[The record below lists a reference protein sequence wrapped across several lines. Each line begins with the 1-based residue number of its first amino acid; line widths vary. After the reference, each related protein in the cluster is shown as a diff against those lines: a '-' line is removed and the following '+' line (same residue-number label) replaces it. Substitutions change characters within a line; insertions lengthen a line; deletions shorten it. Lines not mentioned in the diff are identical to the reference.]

1 MSSRVIRKLHG
12 EKDIGSGIPRASS
25 AADGDSDA
33 EDTAV
38 TFTGERKKKANINPF
53 DLLLDQSDSPSGSE
67 GQAEENH
74 ETEASIALVNVKGQD
89 VGKRKKKKKKKKATK
104 QQQNTRSSE
113 DNVEDDEV
121 ERSVKEVNRI
131 LGEVAPATS
140 ANYDHNLVLFGTRK
154 SSLGIEHK
162 HLNPSNELKRI
173 FGSKIIQAEIRKKR
187 NQRVRTLKSTWLVS
201 AKENWPQIGK
211 QGLTMKL
218 LEIKDGISYF
228 TLDHNSA
235 YQAVEIKFLDAV
247 ESLRPDNIV
256 AVINMH
262 PYHVNSLLQLS
273 DICRLSEDLAMAA
286 ELVERALFAL
296 ECAFHPSFNVALGT
310 CRVDYKRQQN
320 RSLYVALFKHILF
333 VGGRACYRTALEF
346 CKLLLALDPE
356 EDPLAIVLAIDFY
369 ALRAREYQWLVEF
382 FEEWEPRRNLSQL
395 PNFAFS
401 VALAHFQISQA
412 ANGSGDTSLADQ
424 MLQDALIMFPGALQQ
439 LLDKCSV
446 VVDSKMSSHPYFTL
460 DSTKNQSEALGQLIQ
475 LYVIQSYHVW
485 KEPELLPWLQ
495 RNAHIVLERASAND
509 PVIIEA
515 ERKRGIR
522 YVGTPPRNILRYI
535 FLCDRKD
542 LTPIGLPAN
551 QLGPIMSL
559 DPLPPSD
566 SVDLYTRPQ
575 RSRLTIETNVF
586 TNFFRSLLPHF
597 NLEEA
602 EAAAAADADLLQEEV
617 QDDGGVLNDVTA
629 RVRTLMESVRD
640 LMASITHDSDA
651 NESEGDETDEHDA

>member
-12 EKDIGSGIPRASS
+12 DKDIGLAVPGA
-25 AADGDSDA
+25 GDSDGA
-33 EDTAV
+33 EEDTAV
-38 TFTGERKKKANINPF
+38 TFTGETKKKANINPF
-53 DLLLDQSDSPSGSE
+53 DLLIDQSNSPSGSE
-67 GQAEENH
+67 GQDEENH
-74 ETEASIALVNVKGQD
+74 ETEASVAQADKKGQELC
-89 VGKRKKKKKKKKATK
+89 KRKKKKKRKKSTK
-104 QQQNTRSSE
+104 QQHNARSSE
-113 DNVEDDEV
+113 DNVDDDEV

-131 LGEVAPATS
+131 LGEAAPAPS
-140 ANYDHNLVLFGTRK
+140 SHDHN
-154 SSLGIEHK
+154 SLGFGNRKCSLGVEHK

-173 FGSKIIQAEIRKKR
+173 FGSKIVQAEIRKKR
-187 NQRVRTLKSTWLVS
+187 NQRVRTLKSTWLVT

-211 QGLTMKL
+211 QGLSMKL
-218 LEIKDGISYF
+218 LETKDGISYF
-228 TLDHNSA
+228 TLDHNPT

-310 CRVDYKRQQN
+310 CRLDYRRQQN
-320 RSLYVALFKHILF
+320 RALYVALFKHILF

-356 EDPLAIVLAIDFY
+356 EDPLAIVLAMDFY
-369 ALRAREYQWLVEF
+369 ALRAREYQWF
-382 FEEWEPRRNLSQL
+382 IDFSEEWEPKRNLSQL

-401 VALAHFQISQA
+401 VALAHFQLSQA
-412 ANGSGDTSLADQ
+412 QGEQGDSALADK
-424 MLQDALIMFPGALQQ
+424 MLQDALIMFPSALQQ

-446 VVDSKMSSHPYFTL
+446 VVDSKMSSHPFFTL
-460 DSTKNQSEALGQLIQ
+460 ESTKNQSQALGQLIQ

-495 RNAHIVLERASAND
+495 RNAHAVLDRVSAND
-509 PVIIEA
+509 PTIAEA

-535 FLCDRKD
+535 ILYDRKD
-542 LTPIGLPAN
+542 LTPQGLPAN

-575 RSRLTIETNVF
+575 RSRLAVETNVF

-597 NLEEA
+597 NLDEA
-602 EAAAAADADLLQEEV
+602 EAMVNENPEEGPE
-617 QDDGGVLNDVTA
+617 DGGVLNDVTA
-629 RVRTLMESVRD
+629 RVRTLMENVRE
-640 LMASITHDSDA
+640 LMASLTHVSDA
-651 NESEGDETDEHDA
+651 NESEGDETDTA

>member
-12 EKDIGSGIPRASS
+12 DKDIGLGIPGASLDR
-25 AADGDSDA
+25 DGDCDSDGCA
-33 EDTAV
+33 DSPV
-38 TFTGERKKKANINPF
+38 TFTGATKKKAHVNPF
-53 DLLLDQSDSPSGSE
+53 DLLNDQSNSPSESD
-67 GQAEENH
+67 GQDEENH
-74 ETEASIALVNVKGQD
+74 ETEASIAQAGHKAQESG
-89 VGKRKKKKKKKKATK
+89 KKKKKKKKKKSMK
-104 QQQNTRSSE
+104 QQQNARSSE

-121 ERSVKEVNRI
+121 ERSVREVNRL
-131 LGEVAPATS
+131 LGEAAPAPS
-140 ANYDHNLVLFGTRK
+140 SHYDIYSSGNHK
-154 SSLGIEHK
+154 CSLGVEHK

-173 FGSKIIQAEIRKKR
+173 FGSKIIQAETRKKR
-187 NQRVRTLKSTWLVS
+187 NQRVRTLKPTWLVT
-201 AKENWPQIGK
+201 AKENWQQIGK
-211 QGLTMKL
+211 QGLSMKL
-218 LEIKDGISYF
+218 LETKDGISYF
-228 TLDHNSA
+228 TLDHSTL
-235 YQAVEIKFLDAV
+235 YMTVEMKFLDAV

-256 AVINMH
+256 AVINMY

-286 ELVERALFAL
+286 ELVEKALFAL

-310 CRVDYKRQQN
+310 CRLDYKRQQN

-369 ALRAREYQWLVEF
+369 ALRAREYQWLIDF
-382 FEEWEPRRNLSQL
+382 YEEWEPKRNLSQL

-401 VALAHFQISQA
+401 VAFAHFQLSLAQ
-412 ANGSGDTSLADQ
+412 NGSGDTSLADK
-424 MLQDALIMFPGALQQ
+424 MLQEALIMFPGVLQQ

-446 VVDSKMSSHPYFTL
+446 VVDSKMSSHSFFTV
-460 DSTKNQSEALGQLIQ
+460 DADKNQSQSLGQLIQ

-495 RNAHIVLERASAND
+495 KNAHAVLDRVSAND
-509 PVIIEA
+509 PKIAEA
-515 ERKRGIR
+515 ERKRAIR

-542 LTPIGLPAN
+542 LTPQGLPAN

-559 DPLPPSD
+559 DPLPPLD

-575 RSRLTIETNVF
+575 RSRLAVETNVF

-597 NLEEA
+597 NLDEA
-602 EAAAAADADLLQEEV
+602 EALVNENPEEGPE
-617 QDDGGVLNDVTA
+617 DGGMLNDITL
-629 RVRTLMESVRD
+629 RVGTLMESVRD
-640 LMASITHDSDA
+640 LMASITHGSDDA
-651 NESEGDETDEHDA
+651 NESEGDETDTA

>member
-12 EKDIGSGIPRASS
+12 DKNLEIPGASL
-25 AADGDSDA
+25 AADGDSDGA
-33 EDTAV
+33 EDQDTAV
-38 TFTGERKKKANINPF
+38 TFTGGTKKKTNINPF
-53 DLLLDQSDSPSGSE
+53 DLLLDESNSPSESE

-74 ETEASIALVNVKGQD
+74 ETEASLAQADQTGQD
-89 VGKRKKKKKKKKATK
+89 AGKRKKKKKRKKSTR
-104 QQQNTRSSE
+104 QHQNARSSE
-113 DNVEDDEV
+113 DNIEDDEV

-131 LGEVAPATS
+131 LGEAAPAPSINQDYNTTG
-140 ANYDHNLVLFGTRK
+140 FGSRK
-154 SSLGIEHK
+154 CSLGVEHK

-173 FGSKIIQAEIRKKR
+173 FGSKIIQAETRKKR
-187 NQRVRTLKSTWLVS
+187 NQRVRTLKSTWLVT

-211 QGLTMKL
+211 QGLSMKL
-218 LEIKDGISYF
+218 LETKDGMMYF
-228 TLDHNSA
+228 TLDHNPA
-235 YQAVEIKFLDAV
+235 YQAVEMKFLDAV

-256 AVINMH
+256 AVVNMH

-310 CRVDYKRQQN
+310 CRLDYKRQQN

-356 EDPLAIVLAIDFY
+356 QDPLAIILAMDFY
-369 ALRAREYQWLVEF
+369 ALRAREYQWLIDF

-401 VALAHFQISQA
+401 VALAHFQLSQSQ
-412 ANGSGDTSLADQ
+412 NGSGDSSLADK
-424 MLQDALIMFPGALQQ
+424 MLQEALIMFPGALQQ

-446 VVDSKMSSHPYFTL
+446 VVDSKMSSHPFFTL
-460 DSTKNQSEALGQLIQ
+460 ESNKNESQALGQLIQ

-495 RNAHIVLERASAND
+495 RNAHTVLDRVTSND
-509 PVIIEA
+509 PVIIDA
-515 ERKRGIR
+515 EKKRGIR
-522 YVGTPPRNILRYI
+522 YAGTPPRNILRYI

-542 LTPIGLPAN
+542 LTPQGLPAN

-575 RSRLTIETNVF
+575 RSRLPVETNVF

-597 NLEEA
+597 NIDEA
-602 EAAAAADADLLQEEV
+602 EALVNENENHEEV
-617 QDDGGVLNDVTA
+617 QEDGGVLNDVTA

-640 LMASITHDSDA
+640 LMASLTHDSDA
-651 NESEGDETDEHDA
+651 NESEGDETDTA

>member
-12 EKDIGSGIPRASS
+12 DKNLEIPGASL
-25 AADGDSDA
+25 AADGESDGA
-33 EDTAV
+33 EDQDIAL
-38 TFTGERKKKANINPF
+38 TFTGGAKKKTNINPF
-53 DLLLDQSDSPSGSE
+53 DLLLDESNSPSESE

-74 ETEASIALVNVKGQD
+74 ETEASLAQADQTGQD
-89 VGKRKKKKKKKKATK
+89 AAKRKKKKKRKKSTR
-104 QQQNTRSSE
+104 QHQNARSSE

-131 LGEVAPATS
+131 LGEAAPAPSTNHDCTMAGFS
-140 ANYDHNLVLFGTRK
+140 SRK
-154 SSLGIEHK
+154 CSLGVEHK

-173 FGSKIIQAEIRKKR
+173 FGSKIIQAETRKKR
-187 NQRVRTLKSTWLVS
+187 NQRVRTLKSTWLVT
-201 AKENWPQIGK
+201 AKENWPQIGN
-211 QGLTMKL
+211 QGLSMKL
-218 LEIKDGISYF
+218 LETKDGITYF
-228 TLDHNSA
+228 TLDHNRA
-235 YQAVEIKFLDAV
+235 YQDVENNFLAAV
-247 ESLRPDNIV
+247 ESLSPDNIV
-256 AVINMH
+256 AVMNMH

-273 DICRLSEDLAMAA
+273 DICRLNEDLPMAA

-310 CRVDYKRQQN
+310 CRLDYKRQQN

-356 EDPLAIVLAIDFY
+356 QDPLAIILAMDFY
-369 ALRAREYQWLVEF
+369 ALRAREYQWLIDF
-382 FEEWEPRRNLSQL
+382 FEEWEPQRNLSQL

-401 VALAHFQISQA
+401 VALAHFQLSQ
-412 ANGSGDTSLADQ
+412 NGSGDSSLADK
-424 MLQDALIMFPGALQQ
+424 MLQDALIMFPGAFQQ

-446 VVDSKMSSHPYFTL
+446 VVDSKMSAHPFFTL
-460 DSTKNQSEALGQLIQ
+460 EANKNESQALGQLIQ

-495 RNAHIVLERASAND
+495 RNAHIVLDRVTAND
-509 PVIIEA
+509 PVITEA

-522 YVGTPPRNILRYI
+522 YAGTPPRNILRYI

-542 LTPIGLPAN
+542 FTPQGLPAN

-566 SVDLYTRPQ
+566 SIDLYTRPQ
-575 RSRLTIETNVF
+575 RSRLPIETNVF

-597 NLEEA
+597 NIDEPEVNENPEEG
-602 EAAAAADADLLQEEV
+602 QE
-617 QDDGGVLNDVTA
+617 DGGVLNDVTA

-640 LMASITHDSDA
+640 LMASLTHDSDA
-651 NESEGDETDEHDA
+651 NESEGDETDTA

>member
-12 EKDIGSGIPRASS
+12 DKDIGLGIPDASLGK
-25 AADGDSDA
+25 DGDSDGCA
-33 EDTAV
+33 DSPV
-38 TFTGERKKKANINPF
+38 TFTGGTKKKTNINPF
-53 DLLLDQSDSPSGSE
+53 DLLIEQSNSPSESD
-67 GQAEENH
+67 GQDEENH
-74 ETEASIALVNVKGQD
+74 ETEASVAQSGLKAQESG
-89 VGKRKKKKKKKKATK
+89 KKKKKKKRKKSTR
-104 QQQNTRSSE
+104 QQQNARSSE
-113 DNVEDDEV
+113 DNIEDDEV

-131 LGEVAPATS
+131 LGEAAPAPS
-140 ANYDHNLVLFGTRK
+140 SYHDLHSSSHHK
-154 SSLGIEHK
+154 CSLGVEHK

-187 NQRVRTLKSTWLVS
+187 NQRIRTLKPTWLVT
-201 AKENWPQIGK
+201 AKENWQQIGK
-211 QGLTMKL
+211 QGLSMKL
-218 LEIKDGISYF
+218 LETKDGISYF
-228 TLDHNSA
+228 TLDHSTI
-235 YQAVEIKFLDAV
+235 YMTVEMKFLDAV

-256 AVINMH
+256 AVINMY

-286 ELVERALFAL
+286 ELVEKALFAL
-296 ECAFHPSFNVALGT
+296 ECSFHPSFNVALGT
-310 CRVDYKRQQN
+310 CRLDYKRQQN

-369 ALRAREYQWLVEF
+369 ALRSREYQWLIDF
-382 FEEWEPRRNLSQL
+382 YEEWEPKRNLSQL

-401 VALAHFQISQA
+401 VPLAHFQLSLAQ
-412 ANGSGDTSLADQ
+412 NGSDKGDSSLADK
-424 MLQDALIMFPGALQQ
+424 MLQEALIMFPGVLQQ

-446 VVDSKMSSHPYFTL
+446 VVDSKMSSHPFFTV
-460 DSTKNQSEALGQLIQ
+460 DADKNQSQALGQLIQ

-495 RNAHIVLERASAND
+495 KNAHAVLDRVSAND
-509 PVIIEA
+509 PVIAEA

-542 LTPIGLPAN
+542 LTPQGLAAN

-559 DPLPPSD
+559 DPLPPLD
-566 SVDLYTRPQ
+566 SIDLYTRPQ
-575 RSRLTIETNVF
+575 RSRLAVETNVF

-597 NLEEA
+597 NLDE
-602 EAAAAADADLLQEEV
+602 ADALVNENPEEGPE
-617 QDDGGVLNDVTA
+617 DGGMLNDVTA

-640 LMASITHDSDA
+640 LMATITHGSDDA
-651 NESEGDETDEHDA
+651 NESEGDETDTA